1 MVVYCFF
8 REGSVKILQL
18 SFVIFVGEE
27 LTVFEFVRLQG
38 RNVSKAW
45 EPLLQTFQVKQ
56 RLGLKKEGKFPGGWV
71 AGA

>member
-38 RNVSKAW
+38 RNVSKA
-45 EPLLQTFQVKQ
+45 
-56 RLGLKKEGKFPGGWV
+56 
-71 AGA
+71 